1 MDRNKL
7 KERLELALWPV
18 EKPPT
23 IEEVLEQVSRHGVLR
38 GPVDWVLPAWML
50 YVEYAVQKIAETFP
64 LSEEEKKQLFH
75 FRDAL
80 TRLLREAWMQTK
92 EKLAALYKTVVE
104 GTYRIERKR
113 LYASDDTW
121 MYINKTMYISIHG
134 VSTVTHLPDVLK
146 LPQEKLELIQLGWR
160 ASDEGEKGGRP
171 YMHTTQP
178 WQVFAWT
185 AARYGELYI
194 QISSVVLTREGAS
207 VSIRTKAKSWKQR
220 WNKDEAIDLVINHF
234 RRGEW
239 TPLFAMW
246 LGDGKS
252 EKKKAIHGEY
262 KLVIAAKEPW
272 RLGNSIDVDMA
283 LVATGKETFV
293 KLRDAAGVYGEL
305 LDILNAHK
313 WIDVKLA
320 TDDTFRI
327 AYTLKTRKRNIDL
340 LRTMYRQNNVETS
353 ARRLG
358 RGNGRRKSGVVVA
371 GIEMSLHLINNNGGS
386 LKAEY
391 YTRDL
396 GKALEVAGRLESA
409 GLRPNIVKSRV
420 RYIVY
425 VPTTDLLRLAE
436 RDEAIRRTIALYLI
450 EKVKNGTPRQR
461 EIAEKILKRH
471 PFLFTI
477 SSLHI

>member
-1 MDRNKL
+1 
-7 KERLELALWPV
+7 
-18 EKPPT
+18 
-23 IEEVLEQVSRHGVLR
+23 
-38 GPVDWVLPAWML
+38 VDWVFPAWML
-50 YVEYAVQKIAETFP
+50 YVEYATQKIAETFR
-64 LSEEEKKQLFH
+64 LTEEEKRQLLD
-75 FRDAL
+75 FRD
-80 TRLLREAWMQTK
+80 TMKRILLEAQRQAK
-92 EKLAALYKTVVE
+92 EKLAALYEAVIE
-104 GTYRIERKR
+104 GTYRIKGKR
-113 LYASDDTW
+113 LCASDDAW
-121 MYINKTMYISIHG
+121 MYTNKTMYISIHG
-134 VSTVTHLPDVLK
+134 VGAVTHFPDVLK
-146 LPQEKLELIQLGWR
+146 LPQEKLELLQLGWR

-171 YMHTTQP
+171 YMGTTQP
-178 WQVFAWT
+178 WQVFAWVAT
-185 AARYGELYI
+185 RYGKLHIYI
-194 QISSVVLTREGAS
+194 NMVVLTHEGAS
-207 VSIRTKAKSWKQR
+207 VSIRTKAKSWKQG
-220 WNKDEAIDLVINHF
+220 WNKDEAIDLVTNHF

-252 EKKKAIHGEY
+252 EQKRALHGEY
-262 KLVIAAKEPW
+262 KLVMAVKEPW
-272 RLGNSIDVDMA
+272 RLGNRIDVDMA
-283 LVATGKETFV
+283 LVATGKEAFV

-313 WIDVKLA
+313 WINVKLA
-320 TDDTFRI
+320 TDDAFRI
-327 AYTLKTRKRNIDL
+327 AYTLKTRKRNIDH
-340 LRTMYRQNNVETS
+340 LRAMYRQNNVETS

-409 GLRPNIVKSRV
+409 GLRPNILKSKV

-436 RDEAIRRTIALYLI
+436 RDEAIRRAIALYLA
-450 EKVKNGTPRQR
+450 EKAKNGTPRQR